1 MGSVPHLTIIES
13 KYRLLLRVGFL
24 SMQLIRLDLVDRER
38 PLALLKEKDIQ
49 LVYGGIKFW
58 VSSEK

>member
-1 MGSVPHLTIIES
+1 MGSVPHWTVDY
-13 KYRLLLRVGFL
+13 YRKQKVGFL
-24 SMQLIRLDLVDRER
+24 SMQLIHLDLADRER

-58 VSSEK
+58 ISSQK